1 MTHPVHKSWR
11 LDLMAASVACLTVFG
26 CAGGDTSSTGGTG
39 GTFVNID
46 GSVPMG
52 CLAVQ
57 VPAEEPHL
65 TSEPTFAAMFV
76 TPSLPVEAE
85 VGVDADAR
93 TMKIELQN
101 VFFRERPPAAAVEE
115 PVNGSRT
122 FALTFPTEV
131 DTEGMFFMEITLC
144 PEDCDEER
152 FVYTFEGDFPETY
165 QRIHFERNTEV
176 GAMETCIDIARV
188 IVD

>member
-1 MTHPVHKSWR
+1 MINPVHDFRPLVLIIGS
-11 LDLMAASVACLTVFG
+11 LAFLPMIG
-26 CAGGDTSSTGGTG
+26 CGESTTSDSGGSGGN
-39 GTFVNID
+39 VIDID

-52 CLAVQ
+52 CLALQ

-65 TSEPTFAAMFV
+65 TGEPSFAAMFV

-85 VGVDADAR
+85 VGVDAEAR
-93 TMKIELQN
+93 TMKVELQN
-101 VFFRERPPAAAVEE
+101 VFFRDRPPVAAVEE
-115 PVNGSRT
+115 QVNGSRT

-144 PEDCDEER
+144 PDNCDEER

-188 IVD
+188 VID